1 MFKKFFENVIK
12 PKENLGGKIMVK
24 GMNKGHEKL
33 ASWARSFLNIKEGD
47 RIIDLGCGGGR
58 NVQYFSTKAKYVYG
72 LDYSKMSVKVSRE
85 LNEKEIKAG
94 RCEIFEGDVSEIP
107 FEDESLDIVTAF
119 ETIYFWK
126 DIEKAFK
133 EIHRVLGVGGTFLIC
148 NEGSARENTN
158 IKKWADMLDFNV
170 YTGDELIE
178 ILEKIGFTAE
188 YYLDEKKHIVVIAKK
203 L

>member
-58 NVQYFSTKAKYVYG
+58 NVQHFLTKAKYVYG

-148 NEGSARENTN
+148 NEGSARENSN

>member
-58 NVQYFSTKAKYVYG
+58 NVQYFLTKTKYVYG

-107 FEDESLDIVTAF
+107 LEDESLDIVTAF

-148 NEGSARENTN
+148 NEGSARENSN

-170 YTGDELIE
+170 YTGEELIE

>member
-72 LDYSKMSVKVSRE
+72 VDYSKMSVKVSRE

-148 NEGSARENTN
+148 NEGSARENSN

-178 ILEKIGFTAE
+178 ILEKIGFAAE

>member
-58 NVQYFSTKAKYVYG
+58 NVQYFLTKAKYVYG

-107 FEDESLDIVTAF
+107 LEDESLDIVTAF

>member
-12 PKENLGGKIMVK
+12 PKENFGRKIMVK

-47 RIIDLGCGGGR
+47 KIIDLGCGGGI
-58 NVQYFSTKAKYVYG
+58 NVQYFLTKAKYVYG

-119 ETIYFWK
+119 
-126 DIEKAFK
+126 
-133 EIHRVLGVGGTFLIC
+133 
-148 NEGSARENTN
+148 
-158 IKKWADMLDFNV
+158 
-170 YTGDELIE
+170 
-178 ILEKIGFTAE
+178 
-188 YYLDEKKHIVVIAKK
+188 
-203 L
+203 

>member
-148 NEGSARENTN
+148 NEGSARENSN

-178 ILEKIGFTAE
+178 ILEKIGFAAE

>member
-58 NVQYFSTKAKYVYG
+58 NVQDFLTKAKYVYG

>member
-148 NEGSARENTN
+148 NEGSARENSN

-178 ILEKIGFTAE
+178 ILEKIGFAAE
-188 YYLDEKKHIVVIAKK
+188 YYLDEKKQIVVIAKK